1 MGLFTPK
8 ANTMTERHIV
18 VLTLDIDPETHSDPV
33 DWDWHALLQLTPEE
47 GVVATSYRAEEWLD
61 IRLHLTEAGPE
72 EV

>member
-1 MGLFTPK
+1 
-8 ANTMTERHIV
+8 MTQRHIV

-33 DWDWHALLQLTPEE
+33 DWDWTTLLDLAPSE
-47 GVVATSYRAEEWLD
+47 GVVVTSYPAEEWLD

>member
-1 MGLFTPK
+1 
-8 ANTMTERHIV
+8 MTQRHIV
-18 VLTLDIDPETHSDPV
+18 VLTLDIDPETRSDPS
-33 DWDWHALLQLTPEE
+33 DWDWTTLLDLAPSE

>member
-1 MGLFTPK
+1 MPK

-18 VLTLDIDPETHSDPV
+18 VLTLDIDPETHSDPI
-33 DWDWHALLQLTPEE
+33 DWDWTALLDLNPEE

-61 IRLHLTEAGPE
+61 IRLHITDQGPE

>member
-1 MGLFTPK
+1 
-8 ANTMTERHIV
+8 MTERHIV
-18 VLTLDIDPETHSDPV
+18 VLTLDIAPEVHCDPSE
-33 DWDWHALLQLTPEE
+33 WDWHALLQLTPEE